1 LTIYSIKYP
10 AYLLGFALIMQK
22 YVEITANG
30 EIVNGTLKLNEIA
43 AKTLLELIKNEG
55 NSNLH
60 TEYGVFSI
68 FQTAFIGQDILYTE
82 NNKICMHDAVLSY
95 FVLANDKTWDNLLAT
110 GENI

>member
-30 EIVNGTLKLNEIA
+30 EIVIA
-43 AKTLLELIKNEG
+43 AKTLLELIKNES

-68 FQTAFIGQDILYTE
+68 FQTAFIRQDILYTE